1 PPVDLTFG
9 EFLRA
14 VITADVDLVPS
25 DEHAYRIAF
34 VEAFRR
40 RGLYPRNL
48 RTLSVENL
56 RWRAAADDEEFPYS
70 KGLLRVVM
78 GLRPDAHRQLYAR
91 TRERIFRAERST
103 RRKLHDRL
111 AK

>member
-9 EFLRA
+9 EYLRA

-56 RWRAAADDEEFPYS
+56 RWRSAADEEDGPS
-70 KGLLRVVM
+70 KGLLGIIMR
-78 GLRPDAHRQLYAR
+78 LRPHAHQQLYAR
-91 TRERIFRAERST
+91 TRERIFRTERLT
-103 RRKLHDRL
+103 R
-111 AK
+111 